1 MTPLTTLFRELA
13 ELNAK
18 ATPGPWEGCN
28 HVKDHSFDK
37 QCKCGQATIWSR
49 PADTIVCQKYVNDD
63 GSGPEPVSRE
73 QELQNMS
80 LIIALRN
87 AFPRILEERQEL
99 KRKIEGMKRVDKNI
113 FSARIVNDEW
123 VREIQVNPIVST
135 YNEAIDDVLKLFEE

>member
-1 MTPLTTLFRELA
+1 MCQRWPARDGKERS
-13 ELNAK
+13 K
-18 ATPGPWEGCN
+18 
-28 HVKDHSFDK
+28 
-37 QCKCGQATIWSR
+37 SR
-49 PADTIVCQKYVNDD
+49 FFNTWCYEVYKSHTIVCQKYVNDD